1 MSHMP
6 AAFPGPHAS
15 RVPWAACQPRSLSHM
30 PAGSQILTGIIM
42 KVKPNELFYS
52 FEQAVHT
59 LENKT
64 DGKSMYYAELL
75 NSLE

>member
-1 MSHMP
+1 
-6 AAFPGPHAS
+6 
-15 RVPWAACQPRSLSHM
+15 M
-30 PAGSQILTGIIM
+30 PAGSQILTGIIT

-52 FEQAVHT
+52 FEQAVHI